1 MKPLFAPFAAL
12 MLALLTL
19 ASPARAGADLK
30 QISDYLDT
38 LTSVE
43 ADFVQ
48 YNPDGSAMP
57 GTMYLKRPGRVRFE
71 YAGEN
76 APLVLISGG
85 QVAVFD
91 PLSNEP
97 PFRFPVSAT
106 PLDTILGRDV
116 DLTDGSVDTHLMESG
131 DFTILNAQDPKFA
144 EYGYVSLVFDT
155 DPLMLRQWVVID
167 GSGRQTTIALKTIK
181 PNASIRTSV
190 FNIRSE
196 MRRRGWEE

>member
-1 MKPLFAPFAAL
+1 MNLFVRISTVFVVAILSAQVAF
-12 MLALLTL
+12 
-19 ASPARAGADLK
+19 AGADLK

-43 ADFVQ
+43 SDFVQ
-48 YNPDGSAMP
+48 FNPDGSKQT
-57 GTMYLKRPGRVRFE
+57 GTMYLKRPGKVRFE
-71 YAGEN
+71 YDGED

-116 DLTDGSVDTHLMESG
+116 DLTDGSLNTHIMESG
-131 DFTILNAQDPKFA
+131 EFTVVNAQDPKFA

-155 DPLMLRQWVVID
+155 DLMLLRQWVVID
-167 GSGRQTTIALKTIK
+167 GSGQQTAIALKQIK
-181 PNASIRTSV
+181 HGVKIKSSI
-190 FNIRSE
+190 FNIQRE
-196 MRRRGWEE
+196 MRLRGWTD

>member
-1 MKPLFAPFAAL
+1 MNLFVRISTVFVVAILSAQVAF
-12 MLALLTL
+12 
-19 ASPARAGADLK
+19 AGADLK

-43 ADFVQ
+43 SDFVQ
-48 YNPDGSAMP
+48 FNPDGSKQT
-57 GTMYLKRPGRVRFE
+57 GTMYLKRPGKVRFE
-71 YAGEN
+71 YDGED

-116 DLTDGSVDTHLMESG
+116 DLTDGSLNTHIMESG
-131 DFTILNAQDPKFA
+131 EFTVVNAQDPKFA

-155 DPLMLRQWVVID
+155 DPMLLRQWVVID
-167 GSGRQTTIALKTIK
+167 GSGQQTAIALKQIK
-181 PNASIRTSV
+181 HGVEIKSSI
-190 FNIRSE
+190 FNIQRE
-196 MRRRGWEE
+196 MRLRGWTD

>member
-1 MKPLFAPFAAL
+1 MFVVAILSAQVAF
-12 MLALLTL
+12 
-19 ASPARAGADLK
+19 AGADLK

-43 ADFVQ
+43 SDFVQ
-48 YNPDGSAMP
+48 FNPDGSKQT
-57 GTMYLKRPGRVRFE
+57 GTMYLKRPGKVRFE
-71 YAGEN
+71 YDGED

-116 DLTDGSVDTHLMESG
+116 DLTDGSLNTHIMESG
-131 DFTILNAQDPKFA
+131 EFTVVNAQDPKFA

-155 DPLMLRQWVVID
+155 DPMLLRQWVVID
-167 GSGRQTTIALKTIK
+167 GSGQQTAIALKQIK
-181 PNASIRTSV
+181 HGVKIKSSI
-190 FNIRSE
+190 FNIQRE
-196 MRRRGWEE
+196 MRLRGWTD

>member
-1 MKPLFAPFAAL
+1 MFVVAILSAQVAF
-12 MLALLTL
+12 
-19 ASPARAGADLK
+19 AGADLK

-43 ADFVQ
+43 SDFVQ
-48 YNPDGSAMP
+48 FNPDGSKQT
-57 GTMYLKRPGRVRFE
+57 GTMYLKRPGKVRFE
-71 YAGEN
+71 YDGED

-116 DLTDGSVDTHLMESG
+116 DLTDGSLNTHIMESG
-131 DFTILNAQDPKFA
+131 EFTVVNAQDPKFA

-155 DPLMLRQWVVID
+155 DPMLLRQWVVID
-167 GSGRQTTIALKTIK
+167 GSGQQTAIALKQIK
-181 PNASIRTSV
+181 HGVEIKSSI
-190 FNIRSE
+190 FNIQRE
-196 MRRRGWEE
+196 MRLRGWTD

>member
-1 MKPLFAPFAAL
+1 MNLFVRISTVFVVAILSAQVAF
-12 MLALLTL
+12 
-19 ASPARAGADLK
+19 AGADLK

-43 ADFVQ
+43 SDFVQ
-48 YNPDGSAMP
+48 FNPDGSKQT
-57 GTMYLKRPGRVRFE
+57 GTMYLKRPGKVRFE
-71 YAGEN
+71 YDGED

-116 DLTDGSVDTHLMESG
+116 DLTDGSLNTHIMESG
-131 DFTILNAQDPKFA
+131 EFTVVNAQDPKFA

-155 DPLMLRQWVVID
+155 DPMLLRQWVVID
-167 GSGRQTTIALKTIK
+167 GSGQQTAIALKQIK
-181 PNASIRTSV
+181 HGVKIKSSI
-190 FNIRSE
+190 FNIQRE
-196 MRRRGWEE
+196 MRLRGWTD

>member
-1 MKPLFAPFAAL
+1 MRLLSAILATL
-12 MLALLTL
+12 MLVSLSA
-19 ASPARAGADLK
+19 PARAQAGLDE
-30 QISDYLDT
+30 ISDYLDT

-48 YNPDGSAMP
+48 YNPDGSAMT

-71 YAGEN
+71 YDGSN
-76 APLVLISGG
+76 APLVLINGG

-116 DLTDGSVDTHLMESG
+116 DLTDGSIDTHLMESG

-167 GSGRQTTIALKTIK
+167 GAGQQTTIALKTIK
-181 PNASIRTSV
+181 ANAGIRTSV

-196 MRRRGWEE
+196 MRRRGWDD